1 VLTPNALSHEHW
13 DDGMKAF
20 TWSRGQAKRA
30 IPATRPSALTS
41 RSFASYSVSSCECS
55 CMRANLPAVI
65 EGKANMRGAATTLVG
80 LVEAFEL
87 FAVSLSALLVTY
99 TKGW

>member
-1 VLTPNALSHEHW
+1 
-13 DDGMKAF
+13 
-20 TWSRGQAKRA
+20 
-30 IPATRPSALTS
+30 
-41 RSFASYSVSSCECS
+41 
-55 CMRANLPAVI
+55 MRANLPAVI